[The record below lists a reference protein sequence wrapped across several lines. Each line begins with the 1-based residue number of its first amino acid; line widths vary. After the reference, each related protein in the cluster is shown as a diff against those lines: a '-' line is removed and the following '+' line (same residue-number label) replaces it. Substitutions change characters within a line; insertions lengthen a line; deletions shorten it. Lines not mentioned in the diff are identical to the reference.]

1 MNGNPSNTTIK
12 EELDTLNETLENDKK
27 TFEDLEFQY
36 LEEETDW
43 LACREDLQSQLKQ
56 LNTNI
61 EDKQLQLL
69 YLENQGKENVTSAST
84 DSEYLESNLKSV
96 LSSLDKYREELCK
109 IDSKIVELSGK
120 PVSSSSSEE
129 ELPITNGLSQS
140 LFGSTEL
147 LNNRK
152 IQVDVMSRSVNE
164 NMFYNNIEGST
175 STPKRPALKAVPI
188 DDEITPE
195 VVKRAHS
202 ADQTDPLMKLKYN
215 LDTSPQP
222 IEKCKFNLS
231 LGSDDFEVNPLEN
244 RVPSQ
249 DDIDRICKVAADA
262 PISTSKGASTKI
274 FDSIKEIE
282 RNRQLLLAQQGENFS
297 FLKMDFSFKFDFSS
311 RITCY

>member
-1 MNGNPSNTTIK
+1 MLKENPSNPIVK
-12 EELDTLNETLENDKK
+12 EELDILNETLENDKK

-43 LACREDLQSQLKQ
+43 LACREDLQHQLKQ
-56 LNTNI
+56 MNTNV

-84 DSEYLESNLKSV
+84 DSEYLENNLKSV
-96 LSSLDKYREELCK
+96 LSSLDKYRDELQK
-109 IDSKIVELSGK
+109 LDSKIVELSGK
-120 PVSSSSSEE
+120 PISSSSSEE
-129 ELPITNGLSQS
+129 DLPISNGLSQS

-152 IQVDVMSRSVNE
+152 VEVDIMSRSVNE

-175 STPKRPALKAVPI
+175 STPKRPALRAVAI
-188 DDEITPE
+188 DDEITPD
-195 VVKRAHS
+195 VVKRVHS

-215 LDTSPQP
+215 LDTSPQS

-282 RNRQLLLAQQGENFS
+282 RNRQLLLAQQGKSRFYEKKNFIQ
-297 FLKMDFSFKFDFSS
+297 F
-311 RITCY
+311 

>member
-1 MNGNPSNTTIK
+1 MLKENPSNTTIQ

-43 LACREDLQSQLKQ
+43 LACREDFQNQLKQ
-56 LNTNI
+56 MNTNI

-69 YLENQGKENVTSAST
+69 YLENQGKENATSAST
-84 DSEYLESNLKSV
+84 DSEFLESNLKSV
-96 LSSLDKYREELCK
+96 LNSLDKYRDELQK
-109 IDSKIVELSGK
+109 LDSKIVELSGK
-120 PVSSSSSEE
+120 PLSISSSEE
-129 ELPITNGLSQS
+129 ELPKVNGGLSES
-140 LFGSTEL
+140 LFGSTEV
-147 LNNRK
+147 LNTRK
-152 IQVDVMSRSVNE
+152 VETDIMSRSVNE

-175 STPKRPALKAVPI
+175 STPKRPALKAVAI

-202 ADQTDPLMKLKYN
+202 SDQTDPLMKLKYN
-215 LDTSPQP
+215 LESSPQP

-262 PISTSKGASTKI
+262 PISTNKGASTKI

-282 RNRQLLLAQQGENFS
+282 RNRQLLLAQQGNF
-297 FLKMDFSFKFDFSS
+297 F
-311 RITCY
+311 